1 LAGVEPSVA
10 LEPYSAFAADFDESL
25 GDRFFP
31 ASRAAFES
39 IERRYCLRYGS
50 VADVGCGT
58 GTFLAYLGDRGVPTL
73 WGVDRSAEMLARAA
87 EKNAGNGA
95 RFLRQDLLDIRLP
108 GPVDLLTCQFDTLN
122 YVLTDAELHTVL
134 AGFARAISPGGH
146 ALFDVVTAR
155 PDLPDGQQRVE
166 LAKNARR
173 TVSLSTGYDDE
184 RRVQTATLHVVDG
197 AGTCSEDH
205 RQRVHSVAEVIA
217 ALPGTGLQLLAAHDF
232 SNLAG
237 PIDHAER
244 VIFLA
249 QRS

>member
-1 LAGVEPSVA
+1 MEHAIP
-10 LEPYSAFAADFDESL
+10 LEPYSAFAADFDEIL

-31 ASRAAFES
+31 ASRDTFES
-39 IERRYCLRYGS
+39 MERRYRLQYGS

-95 RFLRQDLLDIRLP
+95 RFLRQDLLDLRLAEQ
-108 GPVDLLTCQFDTLN
+108 VDLLTCQFDTLN
-122 YVLTDAELHTVL
+122 YVLTDADLHTVL
-134 AGFARAISPGGH
+134 AGFARAIRPGGH

-155 PDLPDGQQRVE
+155 PDVPDGQHRVE
-166 LAKNARR
+166 LARNARR

-184 RRVQTATLHVVDG
+184 RRVQTATLRVDDG
-197 AGTCSEDH
+197 AGSRSEDH
-205 RQRVHSVAEVIA
+205 RQRVHSVADVVA
-217 ALPGTGLQLLAAHDF
+217 AMPGTGLQLLSAHDF

-237 PIDHAER
+237 PIDDAER

-249 QRS
+249 RRS

>member
-1 LAGVEPSVA
+1 VEHAIS
-10 LEPYSAFAADFDESL
+10 LEPYSAFAADFDEIL

-31 ASRAAFES
+31 ASRSTFES
-39 IERRYCLRYGS
+39 MERRYRLRYGS

-58 GTFLAYLGDRGVPTL
+58 GTFLAYLGERGVPTL

-95 RFLRQDLLDIRLP
+95 RFLRQDLRDLRLP
-108 GPVDLLTCQFDTLN
+108 EQVDLLTCQFDTLN
-122 YVLTDAELHTVL
+122 YVLTDAELHIVL
-134 AGFARAISPGGH
+134 AGFARAIRPGGH
-146 ALFDVVTAR
+146 ALFDVVTTR
-155 PDLPDGQQRVE
+155 PHLPDWQERVE

-173 TVSLSTGYDDE
+173 TVSLSTGYDDD
-184 RRVQTATLHVVDG
+184 RRVQTATVHVDDG
-197 AGTCSEDH
+197 AGSRSEDH
-205 RQRVHSVAEVIA
+205 LQRVHSVADVVA
-217 ALPGTGLQLLAAHDF
+217 AMPGTGLQLLAAQDF

-237 PIDHAER
+237 PVEDAER